1 MGLIEQKH
9 PQYWVKDTVGIIRDI
24 KLATGVFSASESA
37 RSAYETRALQV
48 LNQDPSVWA
57 NLRNDIFASKDSVVN
72 GHTTDI
78 SKLNGVDLTNLEYH
92 RLLAIREK
100 LVQDPQATLTAVG
113 TSIDIVFSV
122 HGISAND
129 IQTIETRVS
138 ETVDMNFDT
147 QLQNVRDTMGHVG
160 FVFFLEWC
168 ITTDKCI
175 NQVIAIARSKK
186 AEYTHLKQSSFEYW
200 NFHNIERL
208 AETKKKLLSKEVW
221 ENSRAFIL
229 SGWAGNTLA
238 WLWVIQ
244 SYLQSGGTISAISGT
259 SMGGALAAIV
269 WSIGNDVNRITE
281 LMHDLQNGFQVDGKH
296 HSITEYNL
304 YIPWV
309 PILAKAFIERI
320 MKKYGV
326 EKHTRFSDLKI
337 PVVINAGRQYKKWEQ
352 EILLAGWDLVHDSIL
367 ASMNVPLPLVSNFGW
382 LGRTKIDGVAM
393 IDYAANERGNPTH
406 WIESLGISEKDMIV
420 VDSGY
425 SSETW
430 KESYWT
436 VTRERFLRATQ
447 RDFFAKLRIFLKEW
461 MIIDIDPELAWEWGG
476 WKMNPK
482 RTQNL
487 YKLGNV
493 AYNEWNSDKK

>member
-1 MGLIEQKH
+1 M
-9 PQYWVKDTVGIIRDI
+9 
-24 KLATGVFSASESA
+24 
-37 RSAYETRALQV
+37 QV
-48 LNQDPSVWA
+48 LSQDPSVWA
-57 NLRNDIFASKDSVVN
+57 NLRNDIFASKDSVAN
-72 GHTTDI
+72 GHTPDI
-78 SKLNGVDLTNLEYH
+78 SKLKGADLKNIEYH

-100 LVQDPQATLTAVG
+100 LVLDPEKTLSALS
-113 TSIDIVFSV
+113 TSIDVVFSKYGV
-122 HGISAND
+122 NSNG
-129 IQTIETRVS
+129 IQTIETQVNNTS
-138 ETVDMNFDT
+138 DKNFDA
-147 QLQNVRDTMGHVG
+147 QLQGILETMGHVG
-160 FVFFLEWC
+160 LTFFLEWC
-168 ITTDKCI
+168 VTAGKCI
-175 NQVIAIARSKK
+175 DQVTLIARSKK
-186 AEYTHLKQSSFEYW
+186 SEYVHLKKTSFEYW

-208 AETKKKLLSKEVW
+208 AETKQKLWSIEVW

-244 SYLQSGGTISAISGT
+244 SHLQSGGTISAISGT
-259 SMGGALAAIV
+259 SMGWALAAIV
-269 WSIGNDVNRITE
+269 WSIGNDVTRITE
-281 LMHDLQNGFQVDGKH
+281 LMHDLQNGFDVDGKH

-309 PILAKAFIERI
+309 PLLAKVFIERI

-352 EILLAGWDLVHDSIL
+352 EIVLAGWDLVHDSIL

-406 WIESLGISEKDMIV
+406 WIESLGIPEKDMIV

-425 SSETW
+425 SSESWT
-430 KESYWT
+430 ESYGT

-447 RDFFAKLRIFLKEW
+447 RDFFAKLRIFLKGW
-461 MIIDIDPELAWEWGG
+461 MIMDINPALAWEWGG

-482 RTQNL
+482 ITQNL
-487 YKLGNV
+487 YRLWID
-493 AYNEWNSDKK
+493 AHLTWNSDKK